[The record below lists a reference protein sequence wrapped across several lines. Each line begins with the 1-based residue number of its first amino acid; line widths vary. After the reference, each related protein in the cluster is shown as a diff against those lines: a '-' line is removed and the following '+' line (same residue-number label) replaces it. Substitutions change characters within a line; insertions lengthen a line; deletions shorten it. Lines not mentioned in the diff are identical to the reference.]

1 VIPRGSSSHRIATA
15 SLIVVIL
22 LAGAAVVT
30 IWRYEHAIGQSNNA
44 LLTRAENLR
53 AEQAATFFWRER
65 ETMNEYLLTPSGA
78 LLGELANSYRGFNST
93 TARLGNTDPK
103 ERALVERSRA
113 GNGVML
119 ATFRSIRHVAGSGTA
134 QQAAA
139 TQRLNS
145 DEDEVLRPLDSLQAI
160 YQTEVGTRRAEQASA
175 NAQAFLA
182 VLLGAVLGLGA
193 TIGLSFYAMRLL
205 AHMARR
211 RESDRE
217 LEAAQAE
224 FADVLQVTEA
234 QDETFDLLKRRLERS
249 IEGAQAVVL
258 NRNNSKDRLEAGTG
272 LPPNTDLAKRLECAE
287 PRSCLAVRFA
297 RRHEEGSEREPLLS
311 CRLCAGSSAH
321 STCEPLLVGG
331 EVIGSAL
338 VLHPESLNEAERAV
352 ISVSVAHAG
361 PVLANLRNL
370 AIAEFRAAT
379 DALTGLPNSRSVH
392 DTIKRMVAQASR
404 SLSQLA
410 ALMLDLDHFKQIND
424 TYGHGRGDEVLAAVG
439 AALQASVRESDFVG
453 RYGGEEFVILLPGT
467 GRDDAAA
474 VGEKIRAAVE
484 LIAVPG
490 VSRLITV
497 SAGIAIVPDDAGDSL
512 ALLRHADRRLYAA
525 KANGRNQ
532 VVAGEEPDHAPGSPP
547 AAHAGELA
555 AAAKTRSS

>member
-1 VIPRGSSSHRIATA
+1 VIPRDSSSHRIATA

-30 IWRYEHAIGQSNNA
+30 IWRYEHAIGQSNRA
-44 LLTRAENLR
+44 LETRAENVR
-53 AEQAATFFWRER
+53 AERATSFFWRER
-65 ETMNEYLLTPSGA
+65 ETMNEYLLTPSLA
-78 LLGELANSYRGFNST
+78 LLGELANSYRGFNSAT
-93 TARLGNTDPK
+93 STLGNTDAK
-103 ERALVERSRA
+103 ERVLVERSRA

-119 ATFRSIRHVAGSGTA
+119 ATFRRIRHVAGRGTA
-134 QQAAA
+134 QQAPAA
-139 TQRLNS
+139 QRLNS
-145 DEDEVLRPLDSLQAI
+145 AEDDVLRPLDSLQAI

-175 NAQAFLA
+175 DAQAFLA

-193 TIGLSFYAMRLL
+193 TIGLSFYAIRLL
-205 AHMARR
+205 AGMARR

-249 IEGAQAVVL
+249 IDGARAVVL
-258 NRNNSKDRLEAGTG
+258 NRNNSKDRLEAATG
-272 LPPNTDLAKRLECAE
+272 LPPTAALAKRLECAE
-287 PRSCLAVRFA
+287 PRACLAVRFA
-297 RRHEEGSEREPLLS
+297 RRHEEGSERKPLLS
-311 CRLCAGSSAH
+311 CNLCAGSSAH

-338 VLHPESLNEAERAV
+338 VLHPEPLNEAERAA
-352 ISVSVAHAG
+352 ISVSVAQAG

-379 DALTGLPNSRSVH
+379 DALTGLPNSRAVH

-404 SLSQLA
+404 SLSPLA

-424 TYGHGRGDEVLAAVG
+424 SYGHGRGDEVLAAVG

-453 RYGGEEFVILLPGT
+453 RYGGEEFVILLPGSA
-467 GRDDAAA
+467 RDDAVL

-484 LIAVPG
+484 QIAVPG

-497 SAGIAIVPDDAGDSL
+497 SAGIAVVPDDAGESV

-532 VVAGEEPDHAPGSPP
+532 VVADEPDHPPGSPP

-555 AAAKTRSS
+555 AGAKTRSS